1 MGNKDKTRDETAT
14 SNMDE
19 SRDTALARTIAL
31 AVAEAFAKQ
40 KAEETKLITETFTR
54 QMEKTEA
61 QYQEL
66 LKASRAQNFSSTL
79 KVSSGSQ
86 GFRVMDPFDW
96 TLDKNIYQ
104 RWQLWSIKA
113 RKALEAM
120 EGDTEK
126 TKISYLHHWLHGKG
140 IDKINGWVNSK
151 ILISPEEYEE
161 LEERDRIGK
170 YPSDQVES
178 YFSLV
183 ENILTPRS
191 NPLLAVE
198 ELHVAKQGSMT
209 SQDCHS
215 HILQLVK
222 RCQFPNPEAEERAI
236 RDAIFIGMNSQRA
249 RDKAINLMNE
259 EGKAVTVEF
268 LMNHLAVEDGN
279 SQHKFLS
286 QLNSN
291 SSVNMI
297 AYDRRQNRGKSNKGK
312 QSGGKSGAQNKSRGQ
327 SASFSN
333 QPSRKPPGMEGKC
346 MRCGKPEHSQGQKC
360 AAKNAKCKGCH
371 KIGHFY
377 KVCQSKKT
385 TRRANL
391 AQAVPQDENDTHID
405 ECGLERPN
413 PPLVS
418 MLKIINHVGTT
429 SGSQEKHLQFP
440 IDVDVR
446 GSYKDQ
452 IVVRVDTGAD
462 INCMNE
468 TTFRKLF
475 QKVKL
480 DVCPHE
486 IQNFGNS
493 TADIS
498 ILGQFQMY
506 LLFCGKK
513 YLNTFI
519 VTNANDC
526 PNLLSHGAT
535 FRMGV
540 LKPNYPKENVVKGE
554 EVPNFKIGKTTS
566 NVFQIL
572 QDLHLRQQFE
582 PKQYRPSTTFT
593 TQRKVLKNTSNITT
607 DTVNIDKKPTLEHT
621 SKNLIPCKTI
631 RPPKTSSFRTM
642 LTPTTNTAQP
652 ASTRRPSELPP
663 CCRHVLQAKSQTHTS
678 GETPALRKVQHP
690 HNGRTSVSRFPLTK
704 QEILSQYSGCFEG
717 IGRFPGD
724 PYKFHLKP
732 DYKPAQHAPRKVPV
746 HLEKA
751 FKEEIDSLVSQGIL
765 EEVREHTDWVNSYV
779 IVEKDTGNTHA
790 PNHTI
795 KKKLRICLDPRDLNE
810 ALEREPYHT
819 RSVDEITAK
828 LQGMTVFT
836 IVDFRKG
843 YWMVVLHPDSRKLTC
858 MALPFGRFQWTRLP
872 MGTVVAQDIF
882 QSKLDA
888 IFIGMNGVTGIAD
901 DMIIAGKDEMEHDR
915 NFQAF
920 MEKCMENNLTLNAEK
935 IQFKQKQVSFYGHV
949 WSKAGISPD
958 PKKIQALKHMEF
970 PPDKETMR
978 SFLGMINYLNRYS
991 ALSAHLA
998 APLSSLTHQVADY
1011 KPEKIHMENF
1021 RRLKMEISNTEA
1033 LPYFNTSAE
1042 TTLQTDASKKG
1053 LGACLIQNDK
1063 VVCYASRSLTKTEQ
1077 NYQNLER
1084 EALGTIWGME
1094 KFHYFLYGKEF
1105 TLETDQK
1112 PLVSIY
1118 KKHMIDIS
1126 PRVQRLIVR
1135 SFPYQPFTVVYKKG
1149 KDIPVAD
1156 ALSRVSPM
1164 DPEDNIKLPIIAVNM
1179 ITKLVLTSTF
1189 AKDNFSRKLDRI
1201 RERTQQDEQLT
1212 RLSRYIY
1219 TGFPC
1224 EKKNLP
1230 RDLQDYWNHRDML
1243 SIENGLVTCGSRII
1257 VPHEMRAE
1265 ILQYIHEGHQG
1276 KERCLLRARNTVF
1289 WPRISYDIQELIEK
1303 CIICQEHGRSQPI
1316 IGITQELPPFP
1327 WHTLATDIFYWKCM
1341 DFLIVADVF
1350 SRYFLVRK
1358 LVNSTSTA
1366 VCAEIATIVTELG
1379 LPHIIRSDNGP
1390 CYNSK
1395 EFQQMLQRYNITHQ
1409 TSSPHHPRSNG
1420 FVERMVGVAKKLMDK
1435 AGSEG
1440 KPWISGLYEYRVTP
1454 QSGSIA
1460 SPLQLLTQRT
1470 PREKD
1475 LPQLPST
1482 LGAQEM
1488 HDTCQEIIRRQ
1499 PSRPERHYP
1508 ELTPGMAVW
1517 VQHRQSA
1524 SWEPAIVASQ
1534 INPNSYW
1541 IMQENGDGQPKLYK
1555 RTRSMLKIRCT
1566 EVRRSSFEYNQSTEN
1581 HKAKFPSPFTYTD
1594 ERNSV
1599 RHDSVNEVS
1608 NDLVNQTKSSVSDS
1622 VFSEEKEENAD
1633 IAEGVEGTPAE
1644 EPAPIPAP
1652 APAPATAPSLEL
1664 PRTPEARRSTRKN
1677 LGRPASAYS
1686 DFYM

>member
-1 MGNKDKTRDETAT
+1 MGNKDKTRDESAAT
-14 SNMDE
+14 SNDREQE

-31 AVAEAFAKQ
+31 TVAEAFTKQ

-54 QMEKTEA
+54 QMEKTQA
-61 QYQEL
+61 QYDEL
-66 LKASRAQNFSSTL
+66 LKVSRTQNSTTTL

-96 TLDKNIYQ
+96 THDKNIYQ
-104 RWQLWSIKA
+104 RWQLWSMKA
-113 RKALEAM
+113 RLALDAM
-120 EGDTEK
+120 EGDNEK
-126 TKISYLHHWLHGKG
+126 TKISYLQHWLDGKG
-140 IDKINGWVNSK
+140 IDKIKGWMNSK
-151 ILISPEEYEE
+151 ILISQEDYDS
-161 LEERDRIGK
+161 LEERDRVGK
-170 YPSDQVES
+170 CPADKVES
-178 YFSLV
+178 YFTLV

-209 SQDCHS
+209 SQDFYS
-215 HILQLVK
+215 HILQIVK

-236 RDAIFIGMNSQRA
+236 RDAIFIGMNSQWA

-259 EGKAVTVEF
+259 EGKIVTVEF

-286 QLNSN
+286 QLNSS
-291 SSVNMI
+291 SSVNMV
-297 AYDRRQNRGKSNKGK
+297 AYDRRQNKGKGNRGK
-312 QSGGKSGAQNKSRGQ
+312 QSSGRNTAQNKSRGQ
-327 SASFSN
+327 ASSSTV
-333 QPSRKPPGMEGKC
+333 QPFRKPPGMEGKC
-346 MRCGKPEHSQGQKC
+346 MRCGKPDHLQGQKC
-360 AAKNAKCKGCH
+360 AAKNAKCKECH

-377 KVCQSKKT
+377 KVCQSKKR

-391 AQAVPQDENDTHID
+391 AQAVPQNENDTHID
-405 ECGLERPN
+405 ECGLVQPN
-413 PPLVS
+413 PPLVG
-418 MLKIINHVGTT
+418 MLKLINHIGTT
-429 SGSQEKHLQFP
+429 SGTQGKHLKFP

-446 GSYKDQ
+446 GSYKDHL
-452 IVVRVDTGAD
+452 IVRVDTGAD
-462 INCMNE
+462 VNCMNE
-468 TTFRKLF
+468 TTFKKLF
-475 QKVKL
+475 PRVQL
-480 DVCPHE
+480 DVCPYE

-498 ILGQFQMY
+498 ILGQFQTY
-506 LLFCGKK
+506 LQFRGKK

-535 FRMGV
+535 FRMNV
-540 LKPNYPKENVVKGE
+540 LKPNYPKENMVKGD
-554 EVPNFKIGKTTS
+554 EVPNYQIGKSTCTS

-572 QDLHLRQQFE
+572 QDLRLRQHSGKSE
-582 PKQYRPSTTFT
+582 PKTYRPSTTFMT
-593 TQRKVLKNTSNITT
+593 GTNQPKSYEKANESTIENIIG
-607 DTVNIDKKPTLEHT
+607 TVNID
-621 SKNLIPCKTI
+621 NLDNVSSNPIPCRTMQ
-631 RPPKTSSFRTM
+631 PPKASTFRTM
-642 LTPTTNTAQP
+642 PTPTVSTNQP
-652 ASTRRPSELPP
+652 ISNRRPSHSQSGLPP
-663 CCRHVLQAKSQTHTS
+663 CCMHVLQAKGQMYKS
-678 GETPALRKVQHP
+678 GETPALKKVQHP

-732 DYKPAQHAPRKVPV
+732 DHKPARHAPRKVPV

-765 EEVREHTDWVNSYV
+765 EEVKEHTDWVNSYV
-779 IVEKDTGNTHA
+779 IVEKDTGNAHA

-858 MALPFGRFQWTRLP
+858 MALPFGRFQWTHLP

-949 WSKAGISPD
+949 WSENGISPD

-991 ALSAHLA
+991 VLSAHLA
-998 APLSSLTHQVADY
+998 APLSSLTHQAADY
-1011 KPEKIHMENF
+1011 KPEKTHMENF
-1021 RRLKMEISNTEA
+1021 QRLKMEISKTEA

-1053 LGACLIQNDK
+1053 LGACLIQNGK

-1118 KKHMIDIS
+1118 KKHMVDIS

-1149 KDIPVAD
+1149 RDIPVAD
-1156 ALSRVSPM
+1156 ALSRVTPM

-1179 ITKLVLTSTF
+1179 ITKMVLMSTF
-1189 AKDNFSRKLDRI
+1189 VQDNFSRKLDHI
-1201 RERTQQDEQLT
+1201 RKSTLQDDQLT
-1212 RLSRYIY
+1212 RLSRYIN

-1230 RDLQDYWNHRDML
+1230 RDLQDYWNYRDTL

-1265 ILQYIHEGHQG
+1265 MMQYIHEDHQG
-1276 KERCLLRARNTVF
+1276 KERCLL
-1289 WPRISYDIQELIEK
+1289 
-1303 CIICQEHGRSQPI
+1303 
-1316 IGITQELPPFP
+1316 
-1327 WHTLATDIFYWKCM
+1327 
-1341 DFLIVADVF
+1341 
-1350 SRYFLVRK
+1350 
-1358 LVNSTSTA
+1358 
-1366 VCAEIATIVTELG
+1366 
-1379 LPHIIRSDNGP
+1379 
-1390 CYNSK
+1390 
-1395 EFQQMLQRYNITHQ
+1395 
-1409 TSSPHHPRSNG
+1409 
-1420 FVERMVGVAKKLMDK
+1420 
-1435 AGSEG
+1435 
-1440 KPWISGLYEYRVTP
+1440 
-1454 QSGSIA
+1454 
-1460 SPLQLLTQRT
+1460 
-1470 PREKD
+1470 
-1475 LPQLPST
+1475 
-1482 LGAQEM
+1482 
-1488 HDTCQEIIRRQ
+1488 
-1499 PSRPERHYP
+1499 
-1508 ELTPGMAVW
+1508 
-1517 VQHRQSA
+1517 
-1524 SWEPAIVASQ
+1524 
-1534 INPNSYW
+1534 
-1541 IMQENGDGQPKLYK
+1541 
-1555 RTRSMLKIRCT
+1555 
-1566 EVRRSSFEYNQSTEN
+1566 
-1581 HKAKFPSPFTYTD
+1581 
-1594 ERNSV
+1594 
-1599 RHDSVNEVS
+1599 
-1608 NDLVNQTKSSVSDS
+1608 
-1622 VFSEEKEENAD
+1622 
-1633 IAEGVEGTPAE
+1633 
-1644 EPAPIPAP
+1644 
-1652 APAPATAPSLEL
+1652 
-1664 PRTPEARRSTRKN
+1664 
-1677 LGRPASAYS
+1677 
-1686 DFYM
+1686 